1 MMKHPNFWGFSKGVE
16 CCVVTSIN
24 YFFRRGLQLII
35 YFLQGLT
42 LGLSATATPGP
53 FQAFLL
59 AQTLKNGWKRT
70 LPATLAPLVS
80 DGPII
85 FLVLLVLTQTPAW
98 FLNVLQIIGGLFV
111 LYLATGALATL
122 NIHSAPPEIST
133 EAGHQ
138 DFFKAVV
145 MNFLSPGPYLFW
157 SVIAGPIV
165 LEGWR
170 QSPSLGLSFAIGFY
184 GALIGGLVAFIILF
198 ATASQLG
205 PKVNQVLKLV
215 SALALFVFGLFQ
227 LWAGAMSLIG

>member
-1 MMKHPNFWGFSKGVE
+1 M
-16 CCVVTSIN
+16 
-24 YFFRRGLQLII
+24 L

-59 AQTLKNGWKRT
+59 AQALKYGWKRT

-98 FLNVLQIIGGLFV
+98 FLDSLQIAGGIFV
-111 LYLATGALATL
+111 LYLAKGALLTL
-122 NIHSAPPEIST
+122 KTTNSTPEIST
-133 EAGHQ
+133 EVTRQ
-138 DFFKAVV
+138 SFFKAVA

-157 SVIAGPIV
+157 SVIAGPVV

-170 QSPSLGLSFAIGFY
+170 QAPSLGLIFVLGFY
-184 GALIGGLVAFIILF
+184 GALIGGFVAFIILF

-205 PKVNQVLKLV
+205 PRVSYVLRLI
-215 SALALFVFGLFQ
+215 SAAALLVFGLYQ
-227 LWAGAMSLIG
+227 LWKGVMNLMIL